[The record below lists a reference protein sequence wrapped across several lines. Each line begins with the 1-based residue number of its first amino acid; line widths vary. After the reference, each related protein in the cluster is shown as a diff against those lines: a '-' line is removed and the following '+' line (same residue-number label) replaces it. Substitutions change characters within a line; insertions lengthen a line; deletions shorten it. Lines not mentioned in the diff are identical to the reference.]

1 MSGAGVGCRCRM
13 PGAICRM
20 PVAGAGCRC
29 YSCRVPGAG
38 CRCAGGSMDAGA
50 GCRYRMP
57 VPGTGCPMPGTGC
70 RMPDAG
76 AGGARWAG
84 AGCRCR
90 MPVPDAGCRCRIPVA
105 GKQKMY
111 IMQQPVPCFSFG
123 HLSLTCC
130 HLPQKRCLK
139 DSDPGHAKNSGSGL
153 IHLFIWSIIWFLFHL
168 FQ

>member
-1 MSGAGVGCRCRM
+1 MPNVRCRCRLPM
-13 PGAICRM
+13 PDAGCHM
-20 PVAGAGCRC
+20 PDAGAGCRC
-29 YSCRVPGAG
+29 YSCRVPV
-38 CRCAGGSMDAGA
+38 CAGGSMDAGA

-57 VPGTGCPMPGTGC
+57 VPGTGCPMP
-70 RMPDAG
+70 D
-76 AGGARWAG
+76 AGGAGCRWAG
-84 AGCRCR
+84 AGCRL
-90 MPVPDAGCRCRIPVA
+90 PVPDAGCRCRIPVA